1 MIDLT
6 IYGLHEINFFKGFLD
21 NIKLK
26 YNISITDNLNNFLE
40 TNDKKISII
49 EVPADIMC
57 GKNQSLI
64 NDYINGMLPIINN
77 SDLSIIVLFEA
88 HDESEKILLKID
100 QYTNTKNVIAM
111 IGYFYNDYV
120 FQNIKVLNTNI
131 WPMVSCEVV
140 NQIPEVQT
148 LLAQLTPY
156 EPKDKLFDVLLGIG
170 EKRIKP
176 HRHFLYD
183 MINNSSLKDKVIMNF
198 RGDVPYYGKSANS
211 ENFDAD
217 FILDEEGIERIPEQ
231 IEINHSSQNILYFG
245 KQMML
250 AIVVPLNIYNQT
262 AYSVI
267 TETDYL
273 NYFTLFSEK
282 TVKPI
287 IAKRLFIMFAG
298 KNYLKNL
305 REIGRAH
312 V

>member
-1 MIDLT
+1 MINLT

-21 NIKLK
+21 KIKLK

-140 NQIPEVQT
+140 NQISEVQK

-156 EPKDKLFDVLLGIG
+156 EPKDMLFEVLL
-170 EKRIKP
+170 
-176 HRHFLYD
+176 
-183 MINNSSLKDKVIMNF
+183 
-198 RGDVPYYGKSANS
+198 
-211 ENFDAD
+211 
-217 FILDEEGIERIPEQ
+217 
-231 IEINHSSQNILYFG
+231 
-245 KQMML
+245 
-250 AIVVPLNIYNQT
+250 
-262 AYSVI
+262 
-267 TETDYL
+267 
-273 NYFTLFSEK
+273 
-282 TVKPI
+282 
-287 IAKRLFIMFAG
+287 
-298 KNYLKNL
+298 
-305 REIGRAH
+305 
-312 V
+312 